1 MGDDVRDLIEALVAL
16 LVVVAT
22 VALVWWFVFG
32 SGLTA
37 PAGFVY
43 AQY

>member
-1 MGDDVRDLIEALVAL
+1 MGDDGREFLAAAFVVAL
-16 LVVVAT
+16 AVLA
-22 VALVWWFVFG
+22 VWWFVFG

>member
-1 MGDDVRDLIEALVAL
+1 MSDDARDLIEAVGAL
-16 LVVVAT
+16 LAVLVT

>member
-1 MGDDVRDLIEALVAL
+1 MSDDARDLIEVLAAV
-16 LVVVAT
+16 LVVLAT

>member
-1 MGDDVRDLIEALVAL
+1 MGDDGREFLTAAFVVAL
-16 LVVVAT
+16 AVFA
-22 VALVWWFVFG
+22 VWWFVFG